1 MTIFLKES
9 LNNRIQ
15 LECKELDFF
24 LNLIDLETQ
33 SEQNVRLIMGEAK
46 KLPAALGGYH
56 GGYRGGLF
64 DHILLVTNLSYNI
77 YKNPTLATNKLETL
91 NVPYLDDYSATQ
103 IENVVKAAIYHDFG
117 KVPYYLYRK
126 GIRDRKVITY
136 KKEREAIHREIVGQF
151 GYKGNDAHVEECIA
165 VLKKFDIPFDKEI
178 YQAIIFHHG
187 RWSKYRPF
195 NSNTLGTLLHGADMI
210 ASRKYKI

>member
-15 LECKELDFF
+15 LECNDLGFF
-24 LNLIDLETQ
+24 LNLIDLDPQ
-33 SEQNVRLIMGEAK
+33 SEQNIRLIMGEAK

-64 DHILLVTNLSYNI
+64 DHILLVTNLSYKI
-77 YKNPTLATNKLETL
+77 YKNPMLAINKLESL
-91 NVPYLDDYSATQ
+91 NVPYLEDYSAIQ
-103 IENVVKAAIYHDFG
+103 IESVVKAAIYHDFG

-126 GIRDRKVITY
+126 GFRNRKIITY
-136 KKEREAIHREIVGQF
+136 KTERESIHREIVGQF

-165 VLKKFDIPFDKEI
+165 VLKKFNIPFNKEI

-187 RWSKYRPF
+187 KWSKYRPL
-195 NSNTLGTLLHGADMI
+195 NSNILGTLLHGADMI

>member
-1 MTIFLKES
+1 MTIFLKKS
-9 LNNRIQ
+9 LNERIQ
-15 LECKELDFF
+15 LDCKGVDFF
-24 LNLIDLETQ
+24 LDLMNLEEK
-33 SEQNVRLIMGEAK
+33 SEENVRIIMEEAR

-77 YKNPTLATNKLETL
+77 YHNPLLGAQKLEEL
-91 NVPYLDDYSATQ
+91 NVPHLDDYS
-103 IENVVKAAIYHDFG
+103 IIKLEDVVKAAIYHDFG

-126 GIRDRKVITY
+126 GFRNRKVITY
-136 KKEREAIHREIVGQF
+136 KTEREAIHREIESNF

-165 VLKKFDIPFDKEI
+165 VLKKFNIPYNDDI

-187 RWSKYRPF
+187 RWSKYRPI
-195 NSNTLGTLLHGADMI
+195 NSNSLGILLHSADMI
-210 ASRKYKI
+210 ASRQYKI